1 MAPEIVSDDDSME
14 VINFWE
20 KNMNLNVFFLFL
32 TRSSM
37 ERKLSGREE
46 R

>member
-14 VINFWE
+14 VAKILRKKHEFNFI
-20 KNMNLNVFFLFL
+20 L